1 MLLLS
6 ICAFTS
12 LLLFEEVYSLMHNKA
27 FPQLRHHVTSLG
39 MQIAHFPMQYELNK
53 HAYKMPA
60 FAARIK
66 IFSSTTALE
75 LERNLTNPCMCYTN
89 K

>member
-1 MLLLS
+1 
-6 ICAFTS
+6 
-12 LLLFEEVYSLMHNKA
+12 MHNKA

-39 MQIAHFPMQYELNK
+39 MQIALFPMQYELNK

-66 IFSSTTALE
+66 IFSSITILE
-75 LERNLTNPCMCYTN
+75 LERKKSYKQTAACVTQTND
-89 K
+89 

>member
-39 MQIAHFPMQYELNK
+39 MQIALFPMQYEQNK
-53 HAYKMPA
+53 HA
-60 FAARIK
+60 
-66 IFSSTTALE
+66 
-75 LERNLTNPCMCYTN
+75 
-89 K
+89 